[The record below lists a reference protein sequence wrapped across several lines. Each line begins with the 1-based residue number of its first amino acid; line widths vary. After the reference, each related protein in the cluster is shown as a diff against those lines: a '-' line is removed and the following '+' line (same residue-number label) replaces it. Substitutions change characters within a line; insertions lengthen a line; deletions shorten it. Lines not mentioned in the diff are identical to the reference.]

1 MLPVV
6 PVPGLTPPS
15 KTVRVI
21 PHETYLGSA
30 AHLDPAEQADAARL
44 LASFENEPSTAGDFL
59 VTVPGKGTSLI
70 RFRHGLFVIY
80 QHRIVS
86 DGDGTPSCQHF
97 DILFCWRSV
106 TVDGAP
112 AVSFPDWAGT

>member
-1 MLPVV
+1 VLPIV
-6 PVPGLTPPS
+6 PVPGLTPPR

-30 AHLDPAEQADAARL
+30 AHLAPAEQADAARL
-44 LASFENEPSTAGDFL
+44 LASFENQPSTSGDFL
-59 VTVPGKGTSLI
+59 VTVPGKGTSLA

-86 DGDGTPSCQHF
+86 DGTGSHQQF
-97 DILFCWRSV
+97 DLLFCWRSV
-106 TVDGAP
+106 TVNG
-112 AVSFPDWAGT
+112 VESLSFPDWAGA